1 MDGSVADLSK
11 YRLEKAK
18 EDLKTAKD
26 NYCDCGKL
34 CENQMVNQL
43 FTLGTFVLFGKM
55 R

>member
-34 CENQMVNQL
+34 CENQMVNPL
-43 FTLGTFVLFGKM
+43 SCFVLLCCLEK
-55 R
+55 